1 MAEVKVYYDRTG
13 NTLTVWFGDR
23 QEEYLCEETGDES
36 DLGRLLMRDQS
47 GQGALIRDVL
57 IPGDRL

>member
-1 MAEVKVYYDRTG
+1 MAEVKVYYDRAG

-36 DLGRLLMRDQS
+36 DLGRLLMKDQTK
-47 GQGALIRDVL
+47 GCTHPR
-57 IPGDRL
+57 